1 MFILGAFLL
10 MASFIVINAQQRDVA
25 TAKVNILQCD
35 LEHLR
40 ARSDDDVKFFE
51 LVREL
56 MVTPRTSLTQEEL
69 LIQELKQFKFTT
81 PPDAQICYN
90 RKEKS

>member
-1 MFILGAFLL
+1 MG
-10 MASFIVINAQQRDVA
+10 SFVVINAQQRDVA
-25 TAKVNILQCD
+25 TTKVNILQCD

-56 MVTPRTSLTQEEL
+56 MVTPRANLAQEES
-69 LIQELKQFKFTT
+69 LIQELKEFKFTT
-81 PPDAQICYN
+81 PPDAQTCYN